1 MSKKKE
7 PLIISTEMIQS
18 RFWSPFDYPPPEYFH
33 QELYEI
39 GALSNKLGTND
50 KLLLER
56 IVGYA
61 VAPCVCYEISS
72 FKDYYDD
79 KRI

>member
-1 MSKKKE
+1 MNIKKE
-7 PLIISTEMIQS
+7 PLIIDTVMIQS
-18 RFWSPFDYPPPEYFH
+18 RFWSAFDYPPPEYFQH
-33 QELYEI
+33 NLYEI
-39 GALSNKLGTND
+39 GELSRKLETND
-50 KLLLER
+50 KLLLDR

-72 FKDYYDD
+72 FKHYYND